1 MPTSEKGSTITVSWL
16 KLDTS
21 TGTLHPD
28 GSTNVRPTTKPVFS
42 ANTVSPSS
50 RPLDENDRPPTV
62 RVVQCS
68 TASEHGGI
76 EQCPTVNTR
85 PDSAALRRCSCSDTP
100 PSVNSSPFF
109 ISRVCGSI
117 HPNVS
122 VPMMASVLR
131 SHTKTGN
138 SVRRPKNDTMQD
150 EHPEIVIGD
159 PLAPRSFL
167 SVGHN
172 TPTGAPAFSSVW

>member
-1 MPTSEKGSTITVSWL
+1 MPTSEKGSTITVYWL

-28 GSTNVRPTTKPVFS
+28 GSTSVRPTTKPVFS
-42 ANTVSPSS
+42 ANTVRPYN
-50 RPLDENDRPPTV
+50 RPLDENNRPPTV

-68 TASEHGGI
+68 TTSEHGGI

-85 PDSAALRRCSCSDTP
+85 PDNAASRRCSCSETP

-117 HPNVS
+117 DPNVS
-122 VPMMASVLR
+122 VR
-131 SHTKTGN
+131 S
-138 SVRRPKNDTMQD
+138 PKNYTMQD
-150 EHPEIVIGD
+150 EHPKISIGE
-159 PLAPRSFL
+159 PLAPRSLL
-167 SVGHN
+167 SVGRN
-172 TPTGAPAFSSVW
+172 TPTGAPALSIVW